1 MKHNGDIAYVRLPGG
16 FAVSSK
22 TDGVFPSG
30 LLRRAKE
37 NSDDSLVFVAINY
50 RIGVFGFLGGPT
62 LQKDG
67 IANAG
72 LYDQRFAFEWVQKN
86 IHLFGGDP
94 SRVTIMGNSA
104 GGGSIV
110 HQVTVSSSM
119 SLYTIPRLERSR

>member
-1 MKHNGDIAYVRLPGG
+1 VPVGG

-22 TDGVFPSG
+22 TDGVNPSD
-30 LLRRAKE
+30 LLKRAKE
-37 NSDDSLVFVAINY
+37 NSDDGLVFVALNY

-62 LQKDG
+62 LQRDG

-72 LYDQRFAFEWVQKN
+72 LYDQRFALKWVQEN

-94 SRVTIMGNSA
+94 DRVTVMGNSA

-110 HQVTVSSSM
+110 HQITVRDSRFPYTVSM
-119 SLYTIPRLERSR
+119 S